1 MDNTTFL
8 QELLRDAV
16 KQIFEIIKIAVQS
29 FMDKLTFKKETKN
42 GYVAYNIS

>member
-1 MDNTTFL
+1 MDNTTFG
-8 QELLRDAV
+8 QQMLRDVV

-42 GYVAYNIS
+42 GYVAYNVS